1 MSSPRNPP
9 KNVTLDPNTFGDTPA
24 AIYLVELLNKRNDP
38 VLARKTAK
46 VLAEGR
52 ELISD
57 LARAHLEYDALTTK
71 TFARLIPMLSEYF
84 QTKVAEPLRPIDERV
99 ANLTVNVL
107 EGSLKT
113 WKNRVQQARRSERS
127 MARELPPGVP
137 KQWVPA
143 KPLLNEVTGEI
154 LRKRSKRYLAKKGK
168 VDTLY

>member
-9 KNVTLDPNTFGDTPA
+9 KAVALDSNTFGDTPA
-24 AIYLVELLNKRNDP
+24 AIYLVELLNRKNDP

-46 VLAEGR
+46 ILAEGR
-52 ELISD
+52 ELVSD

-71 TFARLIPMLSEYF
+71 TLARLIPLLSEYF
-84 QTKVAEPLRPIDERV
+84 QTRSAEPLRAADDHI
-99 ANLTVNVL
+99 ANLTINVL

-113 WKNRVQQARRSERS
+113 WKNRVQQARRTERS
-127 MARELPPGVP
+127 MARELPPGSS

-143 KPLLNEVTGEI
+143 KALTDEVTGDI

-168 VDTLY
+168 PDTLY